1 MAIRMADQ
9 KAFLE
14 GDWTLNGA
22 TRNIDSLSFSLQ
34 QIDAMTEKTIH
45 IDCGQISKADPSG
58 IQLLSVWL
66 ECARIRGMI
75 PKLVNVPEKLKHWIV
90 PLMLL

>member
-1 MAIRMADQ
+1 MAIRMAGS

-34 QIDAMTEKTIH
+34 QIDVMTGKTLH
-45 IDCGQISKADPSG
+45 IDCAQISNADPSG
-58 IQLLSVWL
+58 LQLLSVWL
-66 ECARIRGMI
+66 ECARIRGVV
-75 PKLVNVPEKLKHWIV
+75 PRLGNVPEKLKHWIV